1 MKLTYVLLLTAF
13 AAGVAAASPLFA
25 DPQPDGARV
34 PLPPGGPLNTMPQ
47 GTYECALPGDATGPA
62 FRVQADEEFRIGT
75 ASRYNNAAGKGLYI
89 MRGDELTFTLGPKKD
104 QRYRR
109 VGTNQ
114 LRQIVDGEPTKLLC
128 TRMGGSR

>member
-1 MKLTYVLLLTAF
+1 MKLPYILLLTAF
-13 AAGVAAASPLFA
+13 AAGIAAASPLLA
-25 DPQPDGARV
+25 DAQRDGADV

-62 FRVQADEEFRIGT
+62 FRIQAAEQFRIGT

-89 MRGDELTFTLGPKKD
+89 MRGDELTFTRGPKKD
-104 QRYRR
+104 QNFRR

-114 LRQIVDGEPTKLLC
+114 LRQIVDGKPTKLLC
-128 TRMGGSR
+128 TRIGGTR